1 MFLRFC
7 SVTNSLINPLG
18 NRCFTQNHSVNLW
31 SYVRCFPPLLEA
43 SRDSPENKESTVKP
57 SHGPHSP
64 AMWLSPGQS
73 HPFSSLCSS
82 LFRTPWTHYSW
93 GPFPLSGTLFPNH
106 SPLVQLGLLWTERLS
121 LITNLSHQ
129 PPSLSALSLFTAIII
144 NWHYIKHQETIDFSV
159 SLSFPFL
166 FIISLCHCNI
176 SFMRE
181 WALVVF
187 CDVECCAWHIID
199 FQ

>member
-1 MFLRFC
+1 MLHTKPQREPLIIC
-7 SVTNSLINPLG
+7 QMLSSTAWSLQGLSREQG
-18 NRCFTQNHSVNLW
+18 VN
-31 SYVRCFPPLLEA
+31 CEA
-43 SRDSPENKESTVKP
+43 FSR
-57 SHGPHSP
+57 PHSP